1 MRPRLLDLFCGAGGC
16 SVGYH
21 RAGFD
26 VVGVD
31 NRPQPRYPFPFVQ
44 ADALEHLAAH
54 GREYDAVHASPP
66 CQGYSQARFVVST
79 RGREYPMLLK
89 DTFDALERNARP
101 WMIENVGGSP
111 LYGIQLC
118 GTMFG
123 LAVRRHRVFEAPFML
138 LAPADECRHR
148 VTDYG
153 VYAGKVTKLG
163 TKMVAYTAS
172 TGRTH
177 YRPEQAQAEHAAE
190 AMGIDWMTLKELC
203 QAIPPAYTEYVG
215 RQLLRVVEGG
225 APCARPAT

>member
-1 MRPRLLDLFCGAGGC
+1 MSDRPRLLDLFCGAGGC

-31 NRPQPRYPFPFVQ
+31 VKPQPRYPFAFVQ
-44 ADALEHLAAH
+44 GDALDYLREH
-54 GREYDAVHASPP
+54 GREFDAIHASPP

-79 RGREYPMLLK
+79 KGKEYPMLLD
-89 DTFDALERNARP
+89 DTHALLTAVGRP
-101 WMIENVGGSP
+101 WIIENVIGSP
-111 LYGIQLC
+111 LTGATLC

-123 LAVRRHRVFEAPFML
+123 LDVRRHRVFEGSFML
-138 LAPADECRHR
+138 MAPGESCRHR

-163 TKMVAYTAS
+163 TRAVAYTAS

-177 YRPEQAQAEHAAE
+177 YRPELAQAAHAAE
-190 AMGIDWMTLKELC
+190 AMGIDWMTLKELS
-203 QAIPPAYTEYVG
+203 QAIPPAYTAFLG
-215 RQLLRVVEGG
+215 AQLLAAVE
-225 APCARPAT
+225 ATR